1 MSDNGDSN
9 TKSPQYNN
17 PQPNEKPDEQ
27 VQSNQTQANPQRKF
41 TAGLKKKE
49 KLHEDLSELDKL
61 KQQLAHFQ
69 NQFRLAVA
77 DKENVKRIMQKNID
91 DTSVYAIS
99 NFARDLLSSCDNL
112 ETSLKN
118 LKEDDS
124 IHTGVL
130 MTYKELLNTLERH
143 NIIRIDPIGE
153 KFNPQLH
160 KAVSQITD
168 NEKDNN
174 TILHVIQP
182 GYIIKDKLLRAASV
196 IISKKSDQP

>member
-1 MSDNGDSN
+1 MSDNGNSN
-9 TKSPQYNN
+9 IKSPQHNKSD
-17 PQPNEKPDEQ
+17 EKLDEQ
-27 VQSNQTQANPQRKF
+27 IQSNQPQAAPQRKF

-61 KQQLAHFQ
+61 REQLAHFQ

-143 NIIRIDPIGE
+143 NITRIDPIGE
-153 KFNPQLH
+153 KFNPQFH
-160 KAVSQITD
+160 KAVSQMTD
-168 NEKDNN
+168 NEKDDN
-174 TILHVIQP
+174 TILHVVQP

-196 IISKKSDQP
+196 IISKKSD

>member
-1 MSDNGDSN
+1 MSDNGNSN
-9 TKSPQYNN
+9 TKSPQHNKSD
-17 PQPNEKPDEQ
+17 EKLDEQ
-27 VQSNQTQANPQRKF
+27 IQSNQPQAAPQRKF

-61 KQQLAHFQ
+61 REQLAHFQ

-143 NIIRIDPIGE
+143 NITRIDPIGE
-153 KFNPQLH
+153 KFNPQFH
-160 KAVSQITD
+160 KAVSQMTD
-168 NEKDNN
+168 NEKDDN
-174 TILHVIQP
+174 TILHVVQP

>member
-1 MSDNGDSN
+1 MSDSDNN
-9 TKSPQYNN
+9 TKSQQNNTPQTE
-17 PQPNEKPDEQ
+17 EKSGEEI
-27 VQSNQTQANPQRKF
+27 QSNQKPQRKF
-41 TAGLKKKE
+41 TAVLNKKKE
-49 KLHEDLSELDKL
+49 KLNEDLSELEKL

-91 DTSVYAIS
+91 DTSIYAIS

-124 IHTGVL
+124 IHAGVL

-143 NIIRIDPIGE
+143 NITRIDPIGE
-153 KFNPQLH
+153 KFNPQFH
-160 KAVSQITD
+160 KAVSQMSD
-168 NEKDNN
+168 EEKDEN
-174 TILHVIQP
+174 TILHVVQP
-182 GYIIKDKLLRAASV
+182 GYIIKDKLLRPASV
-196 IISKKSDQP
+196 IISKKSD

>member
-1 MSDNGDSN
+1 MSDSDNN
-9 TKSPQYNN
+9 TKSQQNN
-17 PQPNEKPDEQ
+17 PTQTDEKSGEEI
-27 VQSNQTQANPQRKF
+27 QSNQKPQRKF
-41 TAGLKKKE
+41 TAVLNKKKE
-49 KLHEDLSELDKL
+49 KLNEDLSELDKL

-91 DTSVYAIS
+91 DTSIYAIS

-124 IHTGVL
+124 IHAGVL

-143 NIIRIDPIGE
+143 NITRIDPIGE
-153 KFNPQLH
+153 KFNPQFH
-160 KAVSQITD
+160 KAVSQMTD
-168 NEKDNN
+168 EEKDEN
-174 TILHVIQP
+174 TILHVVQP
-182 GYIIKDKLLRAASV
+182 GYIIKDKLLRPASV
-196 IISKKSDQP
+196 IISKKSD

>member
-1 MSDNGDSN
+1 MSDNGNSN
-9 TKSPQYNN
+9 TKSPQHNKSD
-17 PQPNEKPDEQ
+17 EKLDEQ
-27 VQSNQTQANPQRKF
+27 IQSNQPQAAPQRKF

-61 KQQLAHFQ
+61 REQLAHFQ

-143 NIIRIDPIGE
+143 NITRIDPIGE
-153 KFNPQLH
+153 KFNPQFH
-160 KAVSQITD
+160 KAVSQMTD
-168 NEKDNN
+168 NEKDDN
-174 TILHVIQP
+174 TILHVVQP

-196 IISKKSDQP
+196 IISKKSD

>member
-1 MSDNGDSN
+1 MSDSDNN
-9 TKSPQYNN
+9 TKSQQNN
-17 PQPNEKPDEQ
+17 PTQTDEKPGEEI
-27 VQSNQTQANPQRKF
+27 QSNQKPQRKF
-41 TAGLKKKE
+41 TAVLNKKKE
-49 KLHEDLSELDKL
+49 KLNEDLSELDKL

-91 DTSVYAIS
+91 ETSIYAIS

-124 IHTGVL
+124 IHAGVL

-143 NIIRIDPIGE
+143 NITRIDPIGE
-153 KFNPQLH
+153 KFNPQFH
-160 KAVSQITD
+160 KAVSQMTD
-168 NEKDNN
+168 EEKDEN
-174 TILHVIQP
+174 TILHVVQP
-182 GYIIKDKLLRAASV
+182 GYIIKDKLLRPASV
-196 IISKKSDQP
+196 IISKKSD

>member
-1 MSDNGDSN
+1 MSDSDNN
-9 TKSPQYNN
+9 TKSQQNN
-17 PQPNEKPDEQ
+17 PTQTDEKSGEEI
-27 VQSNQTQANPQRKF
+27 QSNQKPQRKF
-41 TAGLKKKE
+41 TAVLNKKKE
-49 KLHEDLSELDKL
+49 KLNEDLSELDKL

-91 DTSVYAIS
+91 DTSIYAIS

-124 IHTGVL
+124 IHAGVL

-143 NIIRIDPIGE
+143 NITRIDPIGE
-153 KFNPQLH
+153 KFNPQFH
-160 KAVSQITD
+160 KAVSQMTD
-168 NEKDNN
+168 EDKDEN
-174 TILHVIQP
+174 TILHVVQP
-182 GYIIKDKLLRAASV
+182 GYIIKDKLLRPASV
-196 IISKKSDQP
+196 IISKKSD